1 MAVASPIKPSDLGEI
16 TTGVLACDHLVELKN
31 TRTKMQTFLT
41 WLLANDETGLLGADF
56 KAAIIQQLLF
66 DGSKKGWFVKTHPA
80 SGYLELVEKVALADL
95 AITGAAD
102 GDGIIYDATAQMW
115 VVDDTPD
122 DVYLAPTTGGVTIP
136 ASTAGGVLTVA
147 HGLGATPKIFRV
159 LLECATADV
168 GYAVG
173 DVVDACSLMSRTTA
187 PEAKLGCT
195 IWANGTQCGATFF
208 NGAAGSS
215 YRLFDKSGFTNDP
228 ITEASW
234 LVKFYAKL

>member
-1 MAVASPIKPSDLGEI
+1 MATNSPIVPNDLGAI
-16 TTGVLACDHLVELKN
+16 TGGVLACDALKELLS
-31 TRTKMQTFLT
+31 TRTKMQTFLE
-41 WLLANDETGLLGADF
+41 WLLADDETGNLGADF

-80 SGYLELVEKVALADL
+80 SGYLELVEKVELADL
-95 AITGAAD
+95 AITGAAE
-102 GDGIIYDATAQMW
+102 GDGIIYDATAGMW

-122 DVYLAPTTGGVTIP
+122 DVYLAPTTGGTSVP
-136 ASTAGGVLTVA
+136 AATVGGVLTVA
-147 HGLGATPKIFRV
+147 HGLGAMPKIFKV
-159 LLECATADV
+159 FLECATADV

-173 DVVDACSLMSRTTA
+173 DRVDACSLMSRTTA

-208 NGAAGSS
+208 NGAAGAT

-234 LVKFYAKL
+234 NVKFYAKL